1 MNTVRFLTALMAL
14 TWGLPAQNCLTRP
27 ERTDYRETS
36 RYADVMDFLERVT
49 TGRDDLAL
57 GFLGRTTEDRAI
69 PYVIAA
75 PSHLRHPA
83 RAHASGRLVVYVQ
96 ANIHAGE
103 VAGKEAMLM
112 LLREI
117 ANSDHDEMLESMVLL
132 VVPIFNVDGNEAIST
147 LHRRNQ
153 IGPEGGVGKRATGL
167 NLDLNRDYI
176 KAEAPETRASLRFI
190 NAWDPHLLM
199 DLHTTNGCKHRYA
212 LTYASSAHPNADR
225 TVQDFADKV
234 LLPEVTRTLEPDYKV
249 FHYGNWIDR
258 KDPLKGWGTFA
269 WQGRYC
275 SNYHGLRNR
284 FTFLSEV
291 YAYRDFRTRVDAT
304 RRFVT
309 EVLRCAVRHRETL
322 HKLTREADQHMT
334 AGAWKSQGI
343 QFERTAWPDKH
354 TLLGYEVTPESMKR
368 RRPDK
373 DDRPRDYQGPVFLA
387 FKATESVAVPA
398 GYLFPRALKHVAEHL
413 ALHGIRV
420 YRLARGGVVK
430 VEACKMNS
438 LKRSARLYQGRS
450 LQHAE
455 VTVEEKDRPFEAGDF
470 YVPVAQPLGRL
481 AAEIL
486 EPRGRD
492 GLLAWNFLDTY
503 LAHQWRR
510 APVEIPVYRAK
521 VKPPVPMNL
530 H

>member
-1 MNTVRFLTALMAL
+1 MNTVRILATLWAL
-14 TWGLPAQNCLTRP
+14 TSGLPAQELLIRP

-36 RYADVMDFLERVT
+36 RYADVMDLLGRIT
-49 TGRDDLAL
+49 TRRDDLAL
-57 GFLGRTTEDRAI
+57 GFLGLTTEGRAI
-69 PYVIAA
+69 PYVIVA

-83 RAHASGRLVVYVQ
+83 RAHASDRLVVYVQ

-103 VAGKEAMLM
+103 VAGKEAVQI

-117 ANSDHDEMLESMVLL
+117 AAGSHDKMLQSMVLL

-176 KAEAPETRASLRFI
+176 KAEAPETRASLRLI

-225 TVQDFADKV
+225 TIQDFADKV
-234 LLPEVTRTLEPDYKV
+234 LLPEVTRTLAPEYHV
-249 FHYGNWIDR
+249 FHYGNWLDR
-258 KDPLKGWGTFA
+258 RNPSKGWGTFA

-284 FTFLSEV
+284 FIVLSEV

-304 RRFVT
+304 RKFVT
-309 EVLRCAVRHRETL
+309 EVIRFAVRHREKIS
-322 HKLTREADQHMT
+322 KLTREADRRMT
-334 AGAWKSQGI
+334 AGKWKTQGI
-343 QFERTAWPDKH
+343 QFKRTAWPGTR
-354 TLLGYEVTPESMKR
+354 TLLGYEVTPDSRKR

-373 DDRPRDYQGPVFLA
+373 ADKPKDYEGPVFLA
-387 FKATESVAVPA
+387 FEASESVAVPA
-398 GYLFPRALKHVAEHL
+398 GYLFPRALKDVADHL
-413 ALHGIRV
+413 GVHGIRV
-420 YRLARGGVVK
+420 YRLAQGGAVK
-430 VEACKMNS
+430 VEVCRMTH
-438 LKRSARLYQGRS
+438 LERSDRLYQGRS

-455 VTVEEKDRPFEAGDF
+455 VTTEDLDRPFEAGDF

-481 AAEIL
+481 AAELL

-492 GLLAWNFLDTY
+492 GLLAWNFLDNY

-510 APVEIPVYRAK
+510 APVEIPVYRAR
-521 VKPPVPMNL
+521 VKPPLPMNL
-530 H
+530 R